1 MTTYHLPPDDDIIAG
16 IIDGRY
22 CDGSAVVTLPDGAVV
37 TLSAEPDPYMSIID
51 ESGPGMWCGSLAYV
65 ERDRDTGHY
74 VRPAGYTGAAEILH
88 VGRSYDA
95 VWWEP
100 PADVRAPGPA
110 RDALRS
116 VVSSLLESGYYII
129 SLTYAGPDHDYYG
142 RPVIRAASSI
152 GGIEPDPDDDYLSD
166 LLSDLLSDIRDIL
179 NDNNNNNN
187 GAS

>member
-1 MTTYHLPPDDDIIAG
+1 MTTYHLPPDDEILPDLIA
-16 IIDGRY
+16 GRY
-22 CDGSAVVTLPDGAVV
+22 CDGSSVVTIPDGAVV
-37 TLSAEPDPYMSIID
+37 TLSAEPDPYMSIVD
-51 ESGPGMWCGSLAYV
+51 ESGHGVWCGSLAYA
-65 ERDRDTGHY
+65 ERDRETGHY

-100 PADVRAPGPA
+100 PADVRAPGPV

-116 VVSSLLESGYYII
+116 TVSNLLESGYYVL
-129 SLTYAGPDHDYYG
+129 SVTYAGPDRDYYG
-142 RPVIRAASSI
+142 RPIIRAAASI

-166 LLSDLLSDIRDIL
+166 LLSDLLSDIRNIL
-179 NDNNNNNN
+179 NNYDQN